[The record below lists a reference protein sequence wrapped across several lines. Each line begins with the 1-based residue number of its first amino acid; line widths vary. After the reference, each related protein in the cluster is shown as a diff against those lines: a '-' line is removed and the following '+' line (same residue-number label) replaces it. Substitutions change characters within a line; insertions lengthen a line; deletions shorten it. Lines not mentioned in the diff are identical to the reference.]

1 MRVCPSC
8 YGLFGPDTLSCP
20 KDGTRTEDSVDI
32 LIGHVL
38 GGSYM
43 VRSVIGEGGMGVVYS
58 GEHTTI
64 GRRVAL
70 KVIRPELSLR
80 DDIMERFIQEA
91 RAVNTIGHA
100 NIVNVYDFGKTP
112 FGTCYI
118 VMEYIDGKTI
128 RQLLDDEGPQPL
140 NRVRNVVMGVGQAL
154 AAAHGKGFIHRD
166 VKPENIIYVERNGS
180 SQVKLVDFGIA
191 KLLHQDKGP
200 KTRTGST
207 MGTPQYMCPEQLED
221 SAFDH
226 RADVYSFGAVTFEM
240 ITGVVPYPGKSH
252 AEVRQLQL
260 TRMPTPPSATR
271 PEVPI
276 SRKIDAAVLWALSL
290 DPNTRCPRIEDF
302 LAAYQEG
309 YEDIIEP
316 SINRLPQK
324 DKKGSLALVLAIILG
339 LVSVGLGGTLVYV
352 LKNKPEPVITPQPK
366 LDTGKPAAP
375 ATPTKAEAV
384 KLAKKAV
391 EQAFAS
397 PPGDPEYKLVIQ
409 YLTRV
414 KRPSMAAALRGALKN
429 PETQPEEL
437 KSAALALGE
446 MKDQGSKD
454 VLAEALK
461 ENISFTAWSIAYALA
476 QLEDPR
482 GSGRLRRDL
491 AQLRGHKN
499 VLQRNTILHFLHKL
513 GDPSATAAWKA
524 QLRLQAKRDKPF
536 RAWGYLAAMGDKAA
550 ADQLRTIMAEPDWS
564 ASVTAA
570 EALLPTDAPAARQTL
585 QAALPH
591 TSGRIRL
598 NAAMLLA
605 YSGEEKSAKVLKVL
619 IEVLQSPDAEFR
631 QDAALALGS
640 LPNPA
645 THRRLRQALHD
656 PAKNVALAAAVALLN

>member
-38 GGSYM
+38 NGSYM

-100 NIVNVYDFGKTP
+100 NIVNIYDFGKTP

-140 NRVRNVVMGVGQAL
+140 DRVRNVVMGVGQAL

-166 VKPENIIYVERNGS
+166 VKPENIIYSDRNGS

-200 KTRTGST
+200 KTRTGSS

-221 SAFDH
+221 KSFDH
-226 RADVYSFGAVTFEM
+226 RADIYSFGAVTFEM
-240 ITGVVPYPGKSH
+240 ITGMVPYPGRSH

-260 TRMPTPPSATR
+260 TQTPTPPSAVR

-276 SRKIDAAVLWALSL
+276 SHKIDAAILWALNP
-290 DPNTRCPRIEDF
+290 DPNARCTRIEDF

-309 YEDIIEP
+309 YKDIIEP
-316 SINRLPQK
+316 SVNKVPS
-324 DKKGSLALVLAIILG
+324 KKKAPGLALVLAIALG
-339 LVSVGLGGTLVYV
+339 LVSVGLGATLVYV
-352 LKNKPEPVITPQPK
+352 LKSKPDPVVAPPAK
-366 LDTGKPAAP
+366 VDSGKPVAP
-375 ATPTKAEAV
+375 TTLTEAEAT
-384 KLAKKAV
+384 KLARKLV
-391 EQAFAS
+391 EQAISSSKAT
-397 PPGDPEYKLVIQ
+397 ERELVVRH
-409 YLTRV
+409 LSRV
-414 KRPSMAAALRGALKN
+414 KRPTMAAPLRKALKDQHPGVRRN
-429 PETQPEEL
+429 
-437 KSAALALGE
+437 AALALGE
-446 MKDQGSKD
+446 MKDQASKD
-454 VLAEALK
+454 ALGEALK
-461 ENISFTAWSIAYALA
+461 ENMGFAAWDIAYALA
-476 QLEDPR
+476 RLEDPR
-482 GSGRLRRDL
+482 GVRRLRRDL
-491 AQLRGHKN
+491 AQLRGHQN
-499 VLQRNTILHFLHKL
+499 VLKRNKILHILGKL
-513 GDPSATAAWKA
+513 GDPSAVAWRA
-524 QLRLQAKRDKPF
+524 QLRDQRTMVRPRTRR
-536 RAWGYLAAMGDKAA
+536 RALGYLAAVGDKAA
-550 ADQLRTIMAEPDWS
+550 ARRLNKIMNQQDWP
-564 ASVTAA
+564 ARVEAA

-585 QAALPH
+585 HAALQH

-598 NAAMLLA
+598 NAATLLA
-605 YSGEEKSAKVLKVL
+605 YSGDSKVAKILVEL
-619 IEVLQSPDAEFR
+619 LQSPDAEFR
-631 QDAALALGS
+631 QESALALGS
-640 LPNPA
+640 LPHPA
-645 THRRLRQALHD
+645 AHRRLRKALRD
-656 PAKNVALAAAVALLN
+656 PAKKVALAAAVALLD